1 MRRLLPVASLVPT
14 KLWVPELSL
23 CRQWFTLPCT
33 RAHRAARATCVN
45 LTDLSNSQF
54 GLRRTA
60 SRQAVIA
67 SDRSWSGLRPR
78 VGRDARSHQLPGAA
92 AADTAKLRQSPR
104 PDPGGGRRQVMHAQ
118 EWKLPRSNYC
128 DSFMRDDDL
137 SFLSRTSLD
146 MISYDKIRMQQKSS
160 ISSSGTANP
169 SS

>member
-1 MRRLLPVASLVPT
+1 MTSRRMTSHGVFPASRRAVRSGASNADHGNANAPTPTQATGTGEAGGRMRRLLPAASLVPT

-92 AADTAKLRQSPR
+92 AADAAKLRQPE
-104 PDPGGGRRQVMHAQ
+104 PLA
-118 EWKLPRSNYC
+118 
-128 DSFMRDDDL
+128 
-137 SFLSRTSLD
+137 
-146 MISYDKIRMQQKSS
+146 
-160 ISSSGTANP
+160 
-169 SS
+169 